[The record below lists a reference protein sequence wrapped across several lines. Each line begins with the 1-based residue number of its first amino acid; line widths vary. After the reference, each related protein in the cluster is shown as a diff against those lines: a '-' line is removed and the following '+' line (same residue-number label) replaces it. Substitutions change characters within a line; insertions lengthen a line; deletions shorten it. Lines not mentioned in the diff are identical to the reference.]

1 VLPSPPPSPQRRLPS
16 CRRATLLLLKQRRK
30 IVNNSTSAHFMP
42 TPRTASRHRQTA
54 ETSIDLTINL
64 DGSGIST
71 IDTGIPFFDHMLTL
85 FAKHGLFDLSV
96 KTVGDIQVDFHHTIE
111 DTGIVIGD
119 CLREALGTK
128 EGIRRYGCCYLPM
141 DETLARVVVDLSN
154 RPHLEFR
161 APAGTPSAPN
171 MPFTLVEEFCRA
183 VASNLR
189 ANVHVEL
196 LYGRD
201 GHHIAEAVF
210 KGLARALRDACER
223 DSRVIGIPSTKDAL

>member
-1 VLPSPPPSPQRRLPS
+1 MS
-16 CRRATLLLLKQRRK
+16 TL
-30 IVNNSTSAHFMP
+30 
-42 TPRTASRHRQTA
+42 RTATRHRKTA
-54 ETSIDLTINL
+54 ETSIDLSLNI
-64 DGSGIST
+64 DGSGISK
-71 IDTGIPFFDHMLTL
+71 IETGVPFFDHMLTL
-85 FAKHGLFDLSV
+85 FSKHGLFDMNV
-96 KTVGDIQVDFHHTIE
+96 KTVGDIEVDSHHTIE

-128 EGIRRYGCCYLPM
+128 EGIRRYGCAYLPM
-141 DETLARVVVDLSN
+141 DETLVRVVVDLSN

-161 APAGTPSAPN
+161 APSGTPSAPN

-183 VASNLR
+183 LASNLR
-189 ANVHVEL
+189 ANIHVEL

-223 DSRVIGIPSTKDAL
+223 DSRVVGIPSTKDAL

>member
-1 VLPSPPPSPQRRLPS
+1 MQRIIENLTYS
-16 CRRATLLLLKQRRK
+16 SM
-30 IVNNSTSAHFMP
+30 STK
-42 TPRTASRHRQTA
+42 RTATRNRKTA
-54 ETSIDLTINL
+54 ETSIEMSLNI
-64 DGSGIST
+64 DGSGVST
-71 IDTGIPFFDHMLTL
+71 IDTGVPFFDHMLTL
-85 FAKHGLFDLSV
+85 FSKHGLFDLDV
-96 KTVGDIQVDFHHTIE
+96 KTVGDISVDFHHTIE
-111 DTGIVIGD
+111 DTGIVLGE

-141 DETLARVVVDLSN
+141 DEALARVVVDLSN

-183 VASNLR
+183 LTSNLR
-189 ANVHVEL
+189 ANIHVEL

-201 GHHIAEAVF
+201 GHHIAEAIF

-223 DSRVIGIPSTKDAL
+223 DPRVIGIPSTKELL

>member
-1 VLPSPPPSPQRRLPS
+1 
-16 CRRATLLLLKQRRK
+16 
-30 IVNNSTSAHFMP
+30 M
-42 TPRTASRHRQTA
+42 TPRSAKRSRKTA
-54 ETSIDLTINL
+54 ETKIDLAIL
-64 DGSGIST
+64 IDGSGEST
-71 IDTGIPFFDHMLTL
+71 IDTGVPFFDHMLTL
-85 FAKHGLFDLSV
+85 FSKHGLFDISL
-96 KTVGDIQVDFHHTIE
+96 KTVGDIDVDIHHTVE

-119 CLREALGTK
+119 CLREALGEK
-128 EGIRRYGCCYLPM
+128 VGIRRYGCAYLPM

-171 MPFTLVEEFCRA
+171 MPFSLVEEFCRA

-189 ANVHVEL
+189 ANIHIEL

-210 KGLARALRDACER
+210 KGLARALRDACAI
-223 DSRVIGIPSTKDAL
+223 DPRVKGIPSTKDAL

>member
-1 VLPSPPPSPQRRLPS
+1 MS
-16 CRRATLLLLKQRRK
+16 AT
-30 IVNNSTSAHFMP
+30 
-42 TPRTASRHRQTA
+42 RTACRSRKTA
-54 ETSIDLTINL
+54 ETSIELSLNI
-64 DGSGIST
+64 DGTGGST

-85 FAKHGLFDLSV
+85 FSKHGLFDLKV
-96 KTVGDIQVDFHHTIE
+96 KTVGDVAVDFHHTIE
-111 DTGIVIGD
+111 DTGIVLGD

-128 EGIRRYGCCYLPM
+128 EGIRRYGCAYLPM

-183 VASNLR
+183 LASNLR
-189 ANVHVEL
+189 ANIHVEL

-201 GHHIAEAVF
+201 GHHIAEAIF
-210 KGLARALRDACER
+210 KGLARALRDACGR
-223 DSRVIGIPSTKDAL
+223 DPRVIGIPSTKDAL

>member
-1 VLPSPPPSPQRRLPS
+1 MQRMIENLTYS
-16 CRRATLLLLKQRRK
+16 SM
-30 IVNNSTSAHFMP
+30 STK
-42 TPRTASRHRQTA
+42 RTATRNRKTA
-54 ETSIDLTINL
+54 ETSIEMSLNI
-64 DGSGIST
+64 DGSGVST
-71 IDTGIPFFDHMLTL
+71 IDTGVPFFDHMLTL
-85 FAKHGLFDLSV
+85 FSKHGLFDLDV
-96 KTVGDIQVDFHHTIE
+96 KTVGDISVDFHHTIE
-111 DTGIVIGD
+111 DTGIVLGE

-141 DETLARVVVDLSN
+141 DEALARVVVDLSN

-183 VASNLR
+183 LTSNLR
-189 ANVHVEL
+189 ANIHVEL

-201 GHHIAEAVF
+201 GHHIAEAIF

-223 DSRVIGIPSTKDAL
+223 DPRVIGIPSTKEIL

>member
-1 VLPSPPPSPQRRLPS
+1 MS
-16 CRRATLLLLKQRRK
+16 
-30 IVNNSTSAHFMP
+30 
-42 TPRTASRHRQTA
+42 TPRHASRNRKTA
-54 ETSIDLTINL
+54 ETAIELSIDI
-64 DGSGIST
+64 DGSGVST

-85 FAKHGLFDLSV
+85 FSKHGLFDMNV
-96 KTVGDIQVDFHHTIE
+96 KVSGDIEVDSHHTIE
-111 DTGIVIGD
+111 DTGIVIGE

-161 APAGTPSAPN
+161 APAGTASAPN

-183 VASNLR
+183 VTSNLR
-189 ANVHVEL
+189 ANIHVEL

-201 GHHIAEAVF
+201 GHHIAEAIF
-210 KGLARALRDACER
+210 KGLARAIRDACER
-223 DSRVIGIPSTKDAL
+223 DPRVKGIPSTKDAL